1 MVLVKLLGFLNL
13 DSSEMF
19 RLGDKIRKS
28 FKREI
33 GNFLKNDFIE
43 DLAVGTTQG
52 NLSPGRKSI
61 YLPLLLSFLETMLIS
76 VLDPRPRNR
85 LTASKGKQLVEDIF
99 EEIFCGNDFFRPK
112 IGAK

>member
-1 MVLVKLLGFLNL
+1 MVLIKMLGFLNF

-19 RLGDKIRKS
+19 RLGDKIRRN
-28 FKREI
+28 FKRELGI
-33 GNFLKNDFIE
+33 FLSNNFME

-61 YLPLLLSFLETMLIS
+61 YLPLLLTFLETLLMS
-76 VLDPRPRNR
+76 VLDPRPKNR
-85 LTASKGKQLVEDIF
+85 FTACKGKQLVEEIF